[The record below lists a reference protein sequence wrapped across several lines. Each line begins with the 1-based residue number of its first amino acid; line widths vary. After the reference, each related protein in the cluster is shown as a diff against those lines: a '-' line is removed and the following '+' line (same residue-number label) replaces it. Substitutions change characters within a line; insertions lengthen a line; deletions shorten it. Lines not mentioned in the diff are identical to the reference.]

1 MFIEVYAK
9 RYPSAYK
16 RFNEIKN
23 TPNKYRENPA
33 YIDRFLKLTGL
44 EFNFFCFLVY
54 SSEMQEIIERLLDLH
69 YRDDMRWMEYSFYTP
84 DKNMIDDMLILDNG
98 DDIFNSSV
106 FKKYISRQ
114 RQAIADY
121 LDIDER
127 KLNQYIHDEMKSHR
141 SDEGKTLNEKNQQNG
156 W

>member
-69 YRDDMRWMEYSFYTP
+69 YRD
-84 DKNMIDDMLILDNG
+84 
-98 DDIFNSSV
+98 
-106 FKKYISRQ
+106 
-114 RQAIADY
+114 
-121 LDIDER
+121 
-127 KLNQYIHDEMKSHR
+127 EMKSHR